1 MLKKA
6 LKKRSMEKALKEM
19 LKEALR
25 KVIFLKEVLKIVF
38 LLKKVFP
45 KNMVLES
52 NKILKKFTNTL
63 KKVLKKA
70 LQKAFKVKSS
80 QKSAKKKYSEK
91 LLGSRIGSKKSR
103 LTKKNAQ
110 QSFFGQTS
118 SHKREGSKK
127 YSKWG
132 NSLEIYI
139 ETLYD
144 RQTSGMTGCYWTH
157 QQKL

>member
-63 KKVLKKA
+63 KKVLKKSPPKNV
-70 LQKAFKVKSS
+70 QG
-80 QKSAKKKYSEK
+80 KKF
-91 LLGSRIGSKKSR
+91 SKK
-103 LTKKNAQ
+103 
-110 QSFFGQTS
+110 
-118 SHKREGSKK
+118 
-127 YSKWG
+127 
-132 NSLEIYI
+132 
-139 ETLYD
+139 
-144 RQTSGMTGCYWTH
+144 C
-157 QQKL
+157 

>member
-6 LKKRSMEKALKEM
+6 LTNRSTEKALKEM

-91 LLGSRIGSKKSR
+91 LFGSRIGSKKSR
-103 LTKKNAQ
+103 LTKKTLNKVFLVKKVLIKGKAQ
-110 QSFFGQTS
+110 KSIPSGEIDWKYIL
-118 SHKREGSKK
+118 KR
-127 YSKWG
+127 YV
-132 NSLEIYI
+132 
-139 ETLYD
+139 TD
-144 RQTSGMTGCYWTH
+144 RRQE
-157 QQKL
+157 